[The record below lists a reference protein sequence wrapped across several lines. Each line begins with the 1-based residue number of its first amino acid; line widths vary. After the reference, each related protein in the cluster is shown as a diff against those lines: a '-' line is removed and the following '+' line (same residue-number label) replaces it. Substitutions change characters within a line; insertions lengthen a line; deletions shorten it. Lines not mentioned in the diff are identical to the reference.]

1 MVITDFITI
10 DVLNY
15 LLDFVLYF
23 IFSFIGSLLKEIHN
37 TNTIKGYEFQSY
49 HVISSTIIASLITIV
64 LDHYFS
70 DTFDHYWGSL
80 GLINFV
86 IGLAGFDLFQKVSSV
101 RGLLSIFMIF
111 QGTPP
116 NEVITEDNQPQEQV
130 QQPTQEEK
138 KETEKP
144 KEHHSEQRTA
154 QPMKNTCPK
163 VPDDINQYLPS
174 RKSKLK
180 IQVRDPLKE
189 NPKKNK
195 NQDDKNN

>member
-1 MVITDFITI
+1 VVITDFITI

-86 IGLAGFDLFQKVSSV
+86 IGLAGFDLFERVSNV
-101 RGLLSIFMIF
+101 RGLISIIMLLR
-111 QGTPP
+111 GTPTDDVLQNLP
-116 NEVITEDNQPQEQV
+116 EEEPIPQEE
-130 QQPTQEEK
+130 PEK
-138 KETEKP
+138 KK
-144 KEHHSEQRTA
+144 KR
-154 QPMKNTCPK
+154 N
-163 VPDDINQYLPS
+163 
-174 RKSKLK
+174 R
-180 IQVRDPLKE
+180 R
-189 NPKKNK
+189 KKNSNLK
-195 NQDDKNN
+195 FRKIMGRRFQIT

>member
-1 MVITDFITI
+1 MAITDFITI

-37 TNTIKGYEFQSY
+37 TNTIKGYEFQAY
-49 HVISSTIIASLITIV
+49 HVVSSTIMASLITIV

-70 DTFDHYWGSL
+70 DMFDHYWGSL

-86 IGLAGFDLFQKVSSV
+86 IGLAGFDLFQRVSSV
-101 RGLLSIFMIF
+101 KGLISIFMIL
-111 QGTPP
+111 QGNPP
-116 NEVITEDNQPQEQV
+116 NEVITDDNQPQV
-130 QQPTQEEK
+130 QPQPTQEEK
-138 KETEKP
+138 KETDKP
-144 KEHHSEQRTA
+144 KVHHIEHRTPQA
-154 QPMKNTCPK
+154 LKNTGPK

-189 NPKKNK
+189 NPKKDQ
-195 NQDDKNN
+195 NQDDKKN